1 LSRLR
6 AATIAE
12 PPNNLTEQT
21 CSPWDAVKLQLD
33 GTGHRHFPDTGWP
46 THYARKA
53 TAWQTTKSN
62 AKLVTALAFNS
73 SNNHPSP
80 ASEFIPHAAKFA
92 TVRGDLRR
100 QLIEAHRTKDRTALV
115 PLGTSDGITPVKNL
129 SYDASTGAGGIFLAS
144 WSSVKN
150 SQVLDLES
158 RNGVLWKSSLPGNCF
173 AEGDSLQI

>member
-1 LSRLR
+1 MHRGFYRRPPNTAGYRRDLYHVDFVAPHTKIFPPRALRILPGLTGGNGLTLMGEVKTGRCLSRLR

-21 CSPWDAVKLQLD
+21 CSPWDAVKLQLV

-46 THYARKA
+46 THHARKA

-92 TVRGDLRR
+92 TARGDLRR
-100 QLIEAHRTKDRTALV
+100 QLIEAHRAKDRT
-115 PLGTSDGITPVKNL
+115 
-129 SYDASTGAGGIFLAS
+129 
-144 WSSVKN
+144 
-150 SQVLDLES
+150 
-158 RNGVLWKSSLPGNCF
+158 
-173 AEGDSLQI
+173 